1 MPDKKTPLQP
11 VDSKII
17 KQLQSANP
25 GNTTKGIGGGKSK
38 W

>member
-1 MPDKKTPLQP
+1 MPDKKNTH
-11 VDSKII
+11 VIDNKII